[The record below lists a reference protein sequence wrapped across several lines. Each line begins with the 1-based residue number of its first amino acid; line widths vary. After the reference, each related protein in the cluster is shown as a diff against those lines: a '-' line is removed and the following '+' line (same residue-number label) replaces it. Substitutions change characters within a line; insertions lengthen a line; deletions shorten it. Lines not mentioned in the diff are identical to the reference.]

1 MRARIR
7 FRERLFCAVCL
18 GLSGLL
24 LVLLLFRQIS
34 LARTEAH
41 IEELER
47 GILQAEDESA
57 RLTLLEEES
66 LNLETL
72 EQVAVYRLGLRHP
85 SQDQIFVLDNP
96 G

>member
-1 MRARIR
+1 MRARGKV
-7 FRERLFCAVCL
+7 RERLFRAVCL
-18 GLSGLL
+18 VFSIAL

-72 EQVAVYRLGLRHP
+72 EQVAVYRLCLRHP
-85 SQDQIFVLDNP
+85 AQDQIFVLDNP

>member
-1 MRARIR
+1 MRARGR
-7 FRERLFCAVCL
+7 VKERLFRAVCL
-18 GLSGLL
+18 CFSGFL
-24 LVLLLFRQIS
+24 LVLLLFWQIS

-41 IEELER
+41 IEKLESA
-47 GILQAEDESA
+47 ILRAEDESA
-57 RLTLLEEES
+57 RLTLLEEQS

-85 SQDQIFVLDNP
+85 AQDQIFVLDNP

>member
-1 MRARIR
+1 MRARGKV
-7 FRERLFCAVCL
+7 RERLFRAVCL
-18 GLSGLL
+18 VFSIAL

-72 EQVAVYRLGLRHP
+72 EQVAVYRLGLQHP
-85 SQDQIFVLDNP
+85 AQDQIFVLDNP

>member
-24 LVLLLFRQIS
+24 LVLLLFWQIR
-34 LARTEAH
+34 LARTEAR
-41 IEELER
+41 IENLQTA
-47 GILQAEDESA
+47 ILRAEDERA

-66 LNLETL
+66 LNLEAL
-72 EQVAVYRLGLRHP
+72 EQTAVWRLGLRHP

>member
-1 MRARIR
+1 MRARGKV
-7 FRERLFCAVCL
+7 RERLFRAVCL
-18 GLSGLL
+18 VFSIAL

-72 EQVAVYRLGLRHP
+72 EQVAVYKLGVRHP
-85 SQDQIFVLDNP
+85 AQDQIFVLDNP

>member
-1 MRARIR
+1 MRARGKV
-7 FRERLFCAVCL
+7 RERLFRAVCL
-18 GLSGLL
+18 VFSIAL

-66 LNLETL
+66 RNLETL

-85 SQDQIFVLDNP
+85 AQDQIFVLDNP